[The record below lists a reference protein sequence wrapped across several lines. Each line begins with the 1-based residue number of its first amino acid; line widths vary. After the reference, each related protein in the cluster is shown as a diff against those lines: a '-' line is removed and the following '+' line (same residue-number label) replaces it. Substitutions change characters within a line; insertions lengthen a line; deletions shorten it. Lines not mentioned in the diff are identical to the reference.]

1 MTDRAVRQ
9 RAASLQRKTK
19 ETEIRIQLDLDGS
32 GQYQVKTGVPF
43 LDHMLELFAKHGFFD
58 LQIKARGDLEVDYH
72 HLVEDV
78 GLSLGQTIQQA
89 LADRGGIKRY
99 GFFIL
104 TMDESQVTVALDLS
118 NRPYLV
124 YEVETT
130 ERFVRDFTIDL
141 FKEFFQAVAN
151 ESGANLHVKLDR
163 GEEPHHAAE
172 AVFKGFAKALDS
184 ATRIE
189 SRLGGKV
196 PSTKGTLSS

>member
-1 MTDRAVRQ
+1 MATERKGEIKRETGETSVEVRL
-9 RAASLQRKTK
+9 S
-19 ETEIRIQLDLDGS
+19 LDGS
-32 GQYQVKTGVPF
+32 GQYDIDTGIPF

-89 LADRGGIKRY
+89 LADRRGIKRY

-172 AVFKGFAKALDS
+172 AVFKSFAKALDS

-189 SRLGGKV
+189 PRLGGKV

>member
-1 MTDRAVRQ
+1 MAKERKGEIKRETGETSVEVRL
-9 RAASLQRKTK
+9 S
-19 ETEIRIQLDLDGS
+19 LDGS
-32 GQYQVKTGVPF
+32 GQYDIDTGIPF

-89 LADRGGIKRY
+89 LADRRGIKRY

-124 YEVETT
+124 YEVETK

-172 AVFKGFAKALDS
+172 AVFKSFAKALDS

-189 SRLGGKV
+189 PRLGGKV
-196 PSTKGTLSS
+196 PSTKGTPSS

>member
-1 MTDRAVRQ
+1 M
-9 RAASLQRKTK
+9 AAKRTGEITRKTG
-19 ETEIRIQLDLDGS
+19 ETSVNVRLSLDG
-32 GQYQVKTGVPF
+32 TGKYEVDTGIPF

-58 LQIKARGDLEVDYH
+58 LKIQAKGDVAVDYH

-78 GLSLGQTIQQA
+78 GLSLGQAIQQA

-118 NRPYLV
+118 NRPYLI
-124 YEVETT
+124 YQVETP

-163 GEEPHHAAE
+163 GDEPHHASE
-172 AVFKGFAKALDS
+172 AVFKGFAKALDA

-189 SRLGGKV
+189 PRLDGKV

>member
-1 MTDRAVRQ
+1 M
-9 RAASLQRKTK
+9 AAKRTGEITRKTG
-19 ETEIRIQLDLDGS
+19 ETSVNVRLSLDGT
-32 GQYQVKTGVPF
+32 GQYEVDTGIPF

-58 LQIKARGDLEVDYH
+58 LKIQAKGDGAVDYH

-78 GLSLGQTIQQA
+78 GLSLGQAIQQA

-124 YEVETT
+124 YQVETP

-163 GEEPHHAAE
+163 GEEPHHASE
-172 AVFKGFAKALDS
+172 AVFKGFAKALDA

-189 SRLGGKV
+189 PRLDGKV

>member
-1 MTDRAVRQ
+1 MVAKRTGKIVR
-9 RAASLQRKTK
+9 
-19 ETEIRIQLDLDGS
+19 ETTETNVRIQLSLDGN
-32 GQYQVKTGVPF
+32 GTYQIDTGIPF

-58 LQIKARGDLEVDYH
+58 LKIQAKGDIDVDYH

-78 GLSLGQTIQQA
+78 GLSLGQAVHQA
-89 LADRGGIKRY
+89 LKDRGGITRY

-104 TMDESQVTVALDLS
+104 TMDEAQATVALDLS

-124 YEVETT
+124 YEVDPS
-130 ERFVRDFTIDL
+130 ERFVRDFSIDL

-163 GEEPHHAAE
+163 GEEPHHAVE
-172 AVFKGFAKALDS
+172 AVFKGFAKALDA

-189 SRLGGKV
+189 PRLEGKV

>member
-1 MTDRAVRQ
+1 MATERTGEVNRETGETKVQ
-9 RAASLQRKTK
+9 VSLS
-19 ETEIRIQLDLDGS
+19 LDGS
-32 GQYQVKTGVPF
+32 GNYQIDTGIPF
-43 LDHMLELFAKHGFFD
+43 LNHMLELFAKHGFFD
-58 LQIKARGDLEVDYH
+58 LEIRATGDLEVDYH

-78 GLSLGQTIQQA
+78 GLCLGQA
-89 LADRGGIKRY
+89 LSDALQDRAGIKRY
-99 GFFIL
+99 GFFVL

-124 YEVETT
+124 YEVETP
-130 ERFVRDFTIDL
+130 ERFVRDFNIDL

-163 GEEPHHAAE
+163 GEEPHHATE
-172 AVFKGFAKALDS
+172 AVFKAFAKALDT

-189 SRLGGKV
+189 PRLEGKI

>member
-1 MTDRAVRQ
+1 
-9 RAASLQRKTK
+9 
-19 ETEIRIQLDLDGS
+19 
-32 GQYQVKTGVPF
+32 
-43 LDHMLELFAKHGFFD
+43 
-58 LQIKARGDLEVDYH
+58 
-72 HLVEDV
+72 LVEDV

-189 SRLGGKV
+189 SRLEGKV

>member
-1 MTDRAVRQ
+1 MATARTGEIKRETGETSVEVRL
-9 RAASLQRKTK
+9 S
-19 ETEIRIQLDLDGS
+19 LDGS
-32 GQYQVKTGVPF
+32 GQYDVDTGIPF

-141 FKEFFQAVAN
+141 FKEFFVLIYFN
-151 ESGANLHVKLDR
+151 
-163 GEEPHHAAE
+163 
-172 AVFKGFAKALDS
+172 F
-184 ATRIE
+184 
-189 SRLGGKV
+189 
-196 PSTKGTLSS
+196 GTLIFDMPIINFFL

>member
-1 MTDRAVRQ
+1 M
-9 RAASLQRKTK
+9 AAKRTGEITRKTG
-19 ETEIRIQLDLDGS
+19 ETSVNVRLSLDG
-32 GQYQVKTGVPF
+32 TGKYEVDTGIPF

-58 LQIKARGDLEVDYH
+58 LRIQAKGDVAVDYH
-72 HLVEDV
+72 HLVEDI
-78 GLSLGQTIQQA
+78 GLSLGQAIQQA

-124 YEVETT
+124 YQVETP

-163 GEEPHHAAE
+163 GEEPHHASE
-172 AVFKGFAKALDS
+172 AVFKGFAKALDD

-189 SRLGGKV
+189 PRLDGKV

>member
-1 MTDRAVRQ
+1 M
-9 RAASLQRKTK
+9 AAKRTGEITRKTG
-19 ETEIRIQLDLDGS
+19 ETSVNVWLSLDG
-32 GQYQVKTGVPF
+32 TGKYEVNTGIPF

-58 LQIKARGDLEVDYH
+58 LKIQAKGDVAVDYH
-72 HLVEDV
+72 HLVEDI
-78 GLSLGQTIQQA
+78 GLSLGQAIQQA

-124 YEVETT
+124 YQVETP

-163 GEEPHHAAE
+163 GEEPHHASE
-172 AVFKGFAKALDS
+172 AVFKGFAKALDD

-189 SRLGGKV
+189 PRLDGKV